1 MLIEKTRELIKQG
14 SKPVDSHKKNNA
26 KFVINLQNAE
36 QSQNLKNVNVK
47 TNFISTVEGLGMQII
62 AANHEEILKK
72 SKKILSTLKNLELG
86 ILSDNITKEMLKDLE
101 SYVATFKTED
111 KKLQLICEE
120 IQLRAKVELAKY
132 N

>member
-26 KFVINLQNAE
+26 KFVINLQNTG

-62 AANHEEILKK
+62 AANHEEIIKK

-86 ILSDNITKEMLKDLE
+86 ILYDNITKEMLKDLE